1 MNGDSAQWFKF
12 DDEDVT
18 AFDQLAIETECF
30 GGKVKETKLPNGQI
44 QIDETEQFANALM
57 LFYEKIKPARFDV
70 DIDCRMDY
78 GEIGKDNNEKI
89 KPARLDIDIDCCLD
103 YGEIGKDNNYLVSG

>member
-1 MNGDSAQWFKF
+1 MVQVWWWRY
-12 DDEDVT
+12 VT

-30 GGKVKETKLPNGQI
+30 GGKVKKETKWPNGQI
-44 QIDETEQFANALM
+44 PIVETEQFANALM

-89 KPARLDIDIDCCLD
+89 KPARLDMNIDYRMD
-103 YGEIGKDNNYLVSG
+103 YGEIGKDSNYLVSG

>member
-1 MNGDSAQWFKF
+1 MVQVWWWRY
-12 DDEDVT
+12 VT

-30 GGKVKETKLPNGQI
+30 GGKVKKETKWPNGQI
-44 QIDETEQFANALM
+44 PIVETEQFANALM

-78 GEIGKDNNEKI
+78 GEIGKDS
-89 KPARLDIDIDCCLD
+89 
-103 YGEIGKDNNYLVSG
+103 NYLVSG